1 MKSARRLLLALL
13 VAPALAL
20 AAGDGVRLDRAPIK
34 EDDLIS
40 LQNGSHT
47 YINYCLGCHGASY
60 MRYNRLADLG
70 LTEQQI
76 RNYLILTDAKVGD
89 LMKTAM
95 DSKDSREWFGAPP
108 PDLSVIARS
117 RSSQAGS
124 GADWVYTYL
133 RGFYRDPGRPTGW
146 NNLVFENVGMPHVL
160 WQLNGQQ
167 ALVVRQFE
175 THDAA
180 NAARL
185 QSKTV
190 ARIDQVTEKDKNG
203 KEVKRYL
210 LKTLQTERAGSMS
223 SLEYDRM
230 IADLVNFLVYM
241 GEPVKRLRVELG
253 IYVLMFLGILFVLA
267 YALKKEY
274 WKDVH

>member
-1 MKSARRLLLALL
+1 
-13 VAPALAL
+13 
-20 AAGDGVRLDRAPIK
+20 
-34 EDDLIS
+34 
-40 LQNGSHT
+40 
-47 YINYCLGCHGASY
+47 
-60 MRYNRLADLG
+60 
-70 LTEQQI
+70 
-76 RNYLILTDAKVGD
+76 
-89 LMKTAM
+89 
-95 DSKDSREWFGAPP
+95 
-108 PDLSVIARS
+108 
-117 RSSQAGS
+117 
-124 GADWVYTYL
+124 VYTYL
-133 RGFYRDPGRPTGW
+133 RGFYRDSSRPTGW

-160 WQLNGQQ
+160 WQLHGQQ
-167 ALVVRQFE
+167 ALVIRQFE

-230 IADLVNFLVYM
+230 VADLVNFLVYM
-241 GEPVKRLRVELG
+241 GEPVRRLRVELG
-253 IYVLMFLGILFVLA
+253 IYVLMFLGIVFVLA